1 MLTNKTAIVTGGSR
15 GIGRA
20 IALALA
26 AQNAKVA
33 ILYAGNAAAAQ
44 ATVEEAQ
51 KNGHTMTAVQCDVAD
66 SAATKTVVDTLLKEW
81 GQIDILV
88 NCAGITRDGL
98 VMRMKDEDFDAVIA
112 TNLKGAFLMTRQ
124 CAAAMMKRRTGRI
137 INIASVSGLCGNA
150 GQANY
155 AAAKAGMIG
164 LTKSVARELA
174 GRGVTCNAIAPGFIE
189 TDMTAALSEKVLAAS
204 LENVPMNRMG
214 TPEEVASLAVY
225 LCSEGA
231 GYITGEVIRIDGG
244 MCM

>member
-44 ATVEEAQ
+44 TTVEDAQ
-51 KNGHTMTAVQCDVAD
+51 KSGYTMTAVQCDVAD
-66 SAATKTVVDTLLKEW
+66 SAATKTVVDSLLKEW

-155 AAAKAGMIG
+155 AAAKAGMLG

>member
-1 MLTNKTAIVTGGSR
+1 MLKDKTAIVTGGSR

-20 IALALA
+20 IALSLA
-26 AQNAKVA
+26 AQNAKVS
-33 ILYAGNAAAAQ
+33 ILYAGNQAAAQ
-44 ATVEEAQ
+44 DTVEAAKRE
-51 KNGHTMTAVQCDVAD
+51 GHEMAAVRCDV
-66 SAATKTVVDTLLKEW
+66 SSSEETKAAVDTLLKMW

-155 AAAKAGMIG
+155 SAAKAGMIG

-225 LCSEGA
+225 LCSAGA
-231 GYITGEVIRIDGG
+231 AYITGEVIRIDGG

>member
-20 IALALA
+20 IALALS

-33 ILYAGNAAAAQ
+33 ILYAGNEAAAQ
-44 ATVEEAQ
+44 ATVETAQ
-51 KNGHTMTAVQCDVAD
+51 KNGHSMTAVQCDVAD
-66 SAATKTVVDTLLKEW
+66 SAATKTVIDALLKEW

-98 VMRMKDEDFDAVIA
+98 VMRMKDEDFDAVIS

-231 GYITGEVIRIDGG
+231 SYITGEVIRIDGG

>member
-1 MLTNKTAIVTGGSR
+1 MLNNKTAIVTGGSR

-33 ILYAGNAAAAQ
+33 ILYAGNEAAAQ

-51 KNGHTMTAVQCDVAD
+51 RSGYTMTAIRCDVAD
-66 SAATKTVVDTLLKEW
+66 SDATKTTVAALLKEW
-81 GQIDILV
+81 GQIDILI

-98 VMRMKDEDFDAVIA
+98 IMRMKDEDFDSVIA

-124 CAAAMMKRRTGRI
+124 CATPMMKRRTGRI
-137 INIASVSGLCGNA
+137 INIASVSGLSGNA

-155 AAAKAGMIG
+155 SAAKAGMIG

-174 GRGVTCNAIAPGFIE
+174 GRGITCNAIAPGFIE

-231 GYITGEVIRIDGG
+231 AYITGEVIRIDGG

>member
-1 MLTNKTAIVTGGSR
+1 MLDNKTAIVTGGSR

-26 AQNAKVA
+26 DQNAKVA
-33 ILYAGNAAAAQ
+33 ILYAGNEAAAQ
-44 ATVEEAQ
+44 ATVTDAQ
-51 KNGHTMTAVQCDVAD
+51 KNGHMVTAVRCDVSD
-66 SAATKTVVDTLLKEW
+66 SAATKATVDALLKEW

-98 VMRMKDEDFDAVIA
+98 IMRMKDEDFDAVIN
-112 TNLKGAFLMTRQ
+112 TNLRGAFLMTRQ
-124 CAAAMMKRRTGRI
+124 CASAMMKRRTGRI
-137 INIASVSGLCGNA
+137 INIASVAGLVGNA
-150 GQANY
+150 GQSNY

-231 GYITGEVIRIDGG
+231 AYITGEVIRIDGG

>member
-1 MLTNKTAIVTGGSR
+1 MLENKTAIVTGGSR

-33 ILYAGNAAAAQ
+33 ILYAGNEAAAQ
-44 ATVEEAQ
+44 AAVEEAQ
-51 KNGHTMTAVQCDVAD
+51 KNGHIMTAVRCDVSD
-66 SAATKTVVDTLLKEW
+66 SAATKAAVDTLLKEW
-81 GQIDILV
+81 GQVDILV

-98 VMRMKDEDFDAVIA
+98 IMRMKDEDFDAVLN

-124 CAAAMMKRRTGRI
+124 CATPMMKRRFGRI
-137 INIASVSGLCGNA
+137 INIASVAGLSGNA

-189 TDMTAALSEKVLAAS
+189 TDMTAALSEKVLATS

-225 LCSEGA
+225 LCSECA
-231 GYITGEVIRIDGG
+231 AYITGEVIRIDGG

>member
-124 CAAAMMKRRTGRI
+124 CAAAMMKCRTGRI

-189 TDMTAALSEKVLAAS
+189 TDMTAALSEKLLAAS
-204 LENVPMNRMG
+204 L
-214 TPEEVASLAVY
+214 
-225 LCSEGA
+225 
-231 GYITGEVIRIDGG
+231 
-244 MCM
+244 

>member
-1 MLTNKTAIVTGGSR
+1 MLKDKTAIITGGSR

-33 ILYAGNAAAAQ
+33 ILYAGNEAAAQ
-44 ATVEEAQ
+44 DTVETAKGQ
-51 KNGHTMTAVQCDVAD
+51 GHEMTAVRCDV
-66 SAATKTVVDTLLKEW
+66 SSSEETKAVVDTLLKTW

-124 CAAAMMKRRTGRI
+124 CAATMMKHRTGRI

-155 AAAKAGMIG
+155 SAAKAGMIG

-214 TPEEVASLAVY
+214 TPDEVASLAVY
-225 LCSEGA
+225 LCSTGA
-231 GYITGEVIRIDGG
+231 SYITGEVIRIDGG